1 GRGDRE
7 DRGPKVTAKDLASA
21 QDGKIGTSVRFVTDD
36 SAERKERERKKKAE
50 REAKRE
56 AERARLERL
65 GY

>member
-1 GRGDRE
+1 
-7 DRGPKVTAKDLASA
+7 VTAKDLAGA

-36 SAERKERERKKKAE
+36 SAERRERDRRKKEE

>member
-1 GRGDRE
+1 M
-7 DRGPKVTAKDLASA
+7 TAKDLAGA
-21 QDGKIGTSVRFVTDD
+21 QDGKIGTSVRFVSDD
-36 SAERKERERKKKAE
+36 SAERKARDAKRKEE